1 MALSIVKCTVEANG
15 VQDDNFDN
23 VSFGSVTKAIPVP
36 LMNKTNHGLVTERY
50 TFTINRVEPV
60 LESAVDL
67 ENLLDAVVVFEF
79 DNGKRWSFGGVY
91 TTETGEGTLDQSSA
105 FAHPISCSAESKTV
119 E

>member
-23 VSFGSVTKAIPVP
+23 VSFGSVTKSIAVP
-36 LMNKTNHGLVTERY
+36 LMNKTNHGFVTPRY
-50 TFTINRVEPV
+50 TFTISRVESI

-67 ENLLDAVVVFEF
+67 ENVADGTVTFEF
-79 DNGKRWSFGGVY
+79 DGGKRRTYGGVY
-91 TTETGEGTLDQSSA
+91 TLETGEGTLDQSSA
-105 FAHPISCSAESKTV
+105 FAHPISFSAESKID